1 MHPII
6 LGLVIFVVTVS
17 FIELILYS
25 RRLITRPDRQHVKRR
40 LKQLPTQQQE
50 AVLNS
55 ILREDAFSDV
65 PFLNRVMKHFSFIH
79 KLKRLK
85 EQANA
90 QYSVGFFLLFS
101 LMLAVVGGIL
111 ASVFGA
117 GIPGSVFMIGAG
129 ACVPWVFLMIKK
141 RKRMERFRHQL
152 PEAMELIARS
162 LKAGHAFTSGLKL
175 AADQM
180 EDPISIEFSATI
192 HEINFGV
199 NVSDALRH
207 MAERVECADLQIF
220 VVSVIMQRETG
231 GNLAEIMESNARIIR
246 ERFKFQNDV
255 RTLSAEGRLSA
266 IALFILPIII
276 FLVISLANP
285 SYMEPLLTTPLG
297 QNLLW
302 AAGIMM
308 VIGMI
313 VVKRMVVIDA

>member
-6 LGLVIFVVTVS
+6 LGLIIFVVTVS
-17 FIELILYS
+17 IIELILYS
-25 RRLITRPDRQHVKRR
+25 RRMITRPDRQYVKRR
-40 LKQLPTQQQE
+40 LKQLPAQKQE

-65 PFLNRVMKHFSFIH
+65 PFLNRVLKHFSFIH

-90 QYSVGFFLLFS
+90 QYSVSFFLLFS
-101 LMLAVVGGIL
+101 LTLAVVGGIL

-117 GIPGSVFMIGAG
+117 GIPGLVFMIGAG
-129 ACVPWVFLMIKK
+129 ACLPWAFLMIKK

-162 LKAGHAFTSGLKL
+162 LKAGHAFSSGLKL

-180 EDPISIEFSATI
+180 EDPISIEFAATI

-199 NVSDALRH
+199 SVSDALRH
-207 MAERVECADLQIF
+207 MAERVDCADLQIF

-246 ERFKFQNDV
+246 ERFKFYNHV
-255 RTLSAEGRLSA
+255 RTLSAEGRLSGMV
-266 IALFILPIII
+266 LFMLPIVV
-276 FLVISLANP
+276 FLAIQLVNP
-285 SYMEPLLTTPLG
+285 EYMKVMYTSSLG

-302 AAGIMM
+302 TAGIMM
-308 VIGMI
+308 VVGMLVI
-313 VVKRMVVIDA
+313 KRMVVIEA

>member
-1 MHPII
+1 MHPFI
-6 LGLVIFVVTVS
+6 LGLVIFLIAVS
-17 FIELILYS
+17 IIELVLYS
-25 RRLITRPDRQHVKRR
+25 RRLITRPDRQYVKRR

-55 ILREDAFSDV
+55 ILREESFSDV
-65 PFLNRVMKHFSFIH
+65 PFLNRMLQKIAFVRR
-79 KLKRLK
+79 LKRLK

-101 LMLAVVGGIL
+101 LLLAVVGAFPALL
-111 ASVFGA
+111 AVSGLPAIVLLA
-117 GIPGSVFMIGAG
+117 GVG
-129 ACVPWVFLMIKK
+129 ACLPWGYLAVKK

-162 LKAGHAFTSGLKL
+162 LKAGHAFASGLKL

-180 EDPISIEFSATI
+180 DDPISIEFAATI

-199 NVSDALRH
+199 SVSDALRH
-207 MAERVECADLQIF
+207 LAQRVDCADLQIF

-246 ERFKFQNDV
+246 ERFKFQNHV
-255 RTLSAEGRLSA
+255 KTLSAEGRMSA
-266 IALFILPIII
+266 VVLFLLPIVV
-276 FLVISLANP
+276 FLAIQVLNP
-285 SYMEPLLTTPLG
+285 EYMATLYTTPVG

-302 AAGIMM
+302 GAGIMM
-308 VIGMI
+308 VLGMLVI
-313 VVKRMVVIDA
+313 KRLVVIEA